1 LVRFVDDFVV
11 SFQYRADAE
20 EFQRQLRERF
30 ARFNL
35 ALAEDKTRL
44 LCFGRFAAAT
54 RLRSGQKP
62 ETIEFLGF
70 KHVCGVDRRG
80 RFTLIR
86 IPSVRSC
93 RKFLTRVHEWLL
105 QHRHGQGGSS
115 RAICAPCFMLQG
127 FYQYFGLHH
136 RQKKLSW
143 IHREVQ
149 QQWRRTL
156 RQQSRR
162 HKLYWSYLETRDWFK
177 LPWPSPGVVHATV

>member
-1 LVRFVDDFVV
+1 MVRFVDDFVV
-11 SFQYRADAE
+11 SFQYQAAAAE
-20 EFQRQLRERF
+20 FRRQLRERF

-35 ALAEDKTRL
+35 ELAEDKTRL
-44 LCFGRFAAAT
+44 LRFGRFAAAT

-62 ETIEFLGF
+62 ETVEFLGF

-93 RKFLTRVHEWLL
+93 RKFLARVHEWLL
-105 QHRHGQGGSS
+105 QHRHWS
-115 RAICAPCFMLQG
+115 RREQQSHLRAMLQG

-136 RQKKLSW
+136 CQKKLSW
-143 IHREVQ
+143 IHCEVQ

-156 RQQSRR
+156 RQQSQR

-177 LPWPSPGVVHATV
+177 LPWPPRGVAHPTV